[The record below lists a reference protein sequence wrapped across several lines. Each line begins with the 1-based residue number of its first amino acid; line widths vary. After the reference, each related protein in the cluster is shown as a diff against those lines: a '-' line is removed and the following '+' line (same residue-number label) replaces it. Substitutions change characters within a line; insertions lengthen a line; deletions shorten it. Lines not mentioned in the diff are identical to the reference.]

1 MVISHAYVLQQPD
14 MEFKGSSAWESQER
28 VSVPVACYSTT
39 WILSDIYTVYRATS
53 TIASI

>member
-1 MVISHAYVLQQPD
+1 VVISHAYVLQQPD